1 MDKLT
6 PCTSIKR
13 LSYLRILWPVIVW
26 QMTVGLYDLWTIK
39 QRTGPKRTISLG
51 RSMDLNF
58 KELINKIAVPYI

>member
-13 LSYLRILWPVIVW
+13 LSYLRIVWPVIVW
-26 QMTVGLYDLWTIK
+26 RMTVGLYDLWTIK
-39 QRTGPKRTISLG
+39 QRTGPKRTLLLG